1 MQVYGYMC
9 SIAIRFLLA
18 DTRVVLKH
26 RVFTRKVHMTGTVQ
40 TADVVVLPDGRMDP
54 KNASTYCGLSVKT
67 LAMKRCNGTGPKFV
81 KLGRI
86 FYFRE
91 DLDAWLQ
98 RGRVVSTA
106 QAQQTVAV

>member
-1 MQVYGYMC
+1 M
-9 SIAIRFLLA
+9 
-18 DTRVVLKH
+18 
-26 RVFTRKVHMTGTVQ
+26 GTVQ
-40 TADVVVLPDGRMDP
+40 TADVLVLPDGRMDP

-106 QAQQTVAV
+106 QAQRVALANEAFPPSVSEAAAPPPTTKAPKAARLVLA

>member
-1 MQVYGYMC
+1 
-9 SIAIRFLLA
+9 
-18 DTRVVLKH
+18 
-26 RVFTRKVHMTGTVQ
+26 MTGTVQ
-40 TADVVVLPDGRMDP
+40 TANVVVLPDGRMDP

-91 DLDAWLQ
+91 DLDLWIGAAPK
-98 RGRVVSTA
+98 GVSTA
-106 QAQQTVAV
+106 QAFLDNNVGA

>member
-1 MQVYGYMC
+1 MFFDKLVWSLNTNWGF
-9 SIAIRFLLA
+9 S
-18 DTRVVLKH
+18 V
-26 RVFTRKVHMTGTVQ
+26 TGTVQ
-40 TADVVVLPDGRMDP
+40 TVEVVVLPDGRMDP

-81 KLGRI
+81 KLGRV

-98 RGRVVSTA
+98 GNRVVSTA
-106 QAQQTVAV
+106 QAQQTATE

>member
-1 MQVYGYMC
+1 MC
-9 SIAIRFLLA
+9 SIAIPF
-18 DTRVVLKH
+18 DPGETCVVFKH
-26 RVFTRKVHMTGTVQ
+26 RVFTQKVYMAETVQ
-40 TADVVVLPDGRMDP
+40 TAGVVVLPDGRMDP

-81 KLGRI
+81 KLGRV

-91 DLDAWLQ
+91 DLDTWLQ

-106 QAQQTVAV
+106 QAQQLAAV

>member
-1 MQVYGYMC
+1 MTD
-9 SIAIRFLLA
+9 SI
-18 DTRVVLKH
+18 
-26 RVFTRKVHMTGTVQ
+26 Q
-40 TADVVVLPDGRMDP
+40 TAQVLVLPDGRMDP
-54 KNASTYCGLSVKT
+54 KNASAYCGLSVKT
-67 LAMKRCNGTGPKFV
+67 LAMKRCQGNGPKFV

-106 QAQQTVAV
+106 QAQQLAAV

>member
-1 MQVYGYMC
+1 MA
-9 SIAIRFLLA
+9 SA
-18 DTRVVLKH
+18 K
-26 RVFTRKVHMTGTVQ
+26 KVNMTGTVQ
-40 TADVVVLPDGRMDP
+40 TANVVVLPDGRMDP

-98 RGRVVSTA
+98 RNRVVCTA
-106 QAQQTVAV
+106 QAQQTATPSRCTHA

>member
-1 MQVYGYMC
+1 MG
-9 SIAIRFLLA
+9 AW
-18 DTRVVLKH
+18 TRRTL
-26 RVFTRKVHMTGTVQ
+26 RP
-40 TADVVVLPDGRMDP
+40 TA
-54 KNASTYCGLSVKT
+54 ALSVKT

-106 QAQQTVAV
+106 QAQQR